1 MYAIAE
7 SICERTVTSI
17 VKSVHLEDF
26 RCFHGK
32 HTIDLA
38 PITLLVGENSCGKTS
53 FLALI
58 RALSSLVQRVG
69 TGYPINGSA
78 AFSGPPFDLG
88 SFFEIA
94 HHRGSRGGR
103 ATKFTVGV
111 GLSGQTRGE
120 QSSLDVTDYIYRF
133 EERRSM
139 PSLRSCRI
147 SSMDNFIEIERE
159 KERIIE
165 FCFGNSESRLQWI
178 PVEIVQD
185 RGIEISMFQVL
196 LLPSGI
202 KNGLQY
208 ESDFG
213 TITRLMGPDLTRG
226 ELQDIARLGNMCRE
240 FSAQNVVSI
249 APVRSQPK
257 RTYDPAQIELNP
269 EGDHIPMLLANLS
282 FSSKKVWAKTKK
294 ALEEFGKQSGLFDE
308 LDVKHFGT
316 KGSGPFQIQVRK
328 FGKNL
333 MGPKRNIVDMGY
345 GISQILPIVAQ
356 LIITKRPSVFLVQQ
370 PEVHL
375 HPSAEAALASYLCSR
390 GKKGH
395 QLIVETHGKYLID
408 RIRMAVQEKDTGVS
422 PDDVMI
428 LYFERKGIG
437 VAIHSIT
444 IDSQGN
450 LHGEP
455 PSYGSFFMKE
465 MKRSLGLF

>member
-1 MYAIAE
+1 M
-7 SICERTVTSI
+7 TSI
-17 VKSVHLEDF
+17 VKSLHLEDF

-32 HTIDLA
+32 HTVDLA

-58 RALSSLVQRVG
+58 RALSSLVQRVS
-69 TGYPINGSA
+69 TGYPINGSS
-78 AFSGPPFDLG
+78 AFSCPPFDLG

-94 HHRGSRGGR
+94 HHRGGKGGR

-111 GLSGQTRGE
+111 GLNGQTKE
-120 QSSLDVTDYIYRF
+120 ETDSLDLTNYIYRF
-133 EERRSM
+133 EERKSM

-147 SSMDNFIEIERE
+147 SSVDNFTEIERD
-159 KERIIE
+159 KEGIHD
-165 FCFGNSESRLQWI
+165 FYFGNSESRFQWI
-178 PVEIVQD
+178 PVEILQE
-185 RGIEISMFQVL
+185 RGIEIGMFQML
-196 LLPSGI
+196 LLHSGM
-202 KNGLQY
+202 KNELQY
-208 ESDFG
+208 ESELG
-213 TITRLMGPDLTRG
+213 TIQRLSGSNLTRD
-226 ELQDIARLGNMCRE
+226 ELQNIASLGNMSRE

-257 RTYDPAQIELNP
+257 RTYDPAQIESDP

-282 FSSKKVWAKTKK
+282 FSSRKLWKRTKK
-294 ALEEFGKQSGLFDE
+294 SLEDFGKQSGLFDE

-328 FGKNL
+328 FGKGL
-333 MGPKRNIVDMGY
+333 KGPKRNIVDMGY

-422 PDDVMI
+422 PSDVMI

-450 LHGEP
+450 LQGEP
-455 PSYGSFFMKE
+455 PSYGSFFIKE
-465 MKRSLGLF
+465 MHRSLGLS